1 MENKK
6 NKKKL
11 FAIIGAS
18 ALAFILTV
26 ALSVSIT
33 LAYFGQAG
41 SGNATLSTGGSVL
54 VSTPATF
61 SSKATGLIPGQKVTM
76 DIEAN
81 VKSSST
87 QDAYLV
93 AVVGTDEDG
102 SADMAGLVTGSL
114 ATGWVEIGTAT
125 GTHAGTVYLYGSAT
139 AATKISATEA
149 DQKIALTTGTVT
161 VPTSWKNDK
170 ADSTVTI
177 TVTFVAIQTPVGTDG
192 AKLETVKYADMLT
205 ILGNVDTGTTFAVKA

>member
-41 SGNATLSTGGSVL
+41 SGNATIKTGGSVL
-54 VSTPATF
+54 VNTAVTDTTSLA
-61 SSKATGLIPGQKVTM
+61 GLIPGQKITLDM
-76 DIEAN
+76 KAN
-81 VKSSST
+81 VTSSST

-93 AVVGTDEDG
+93 AVIGTDGEGD
-102 SADMAGLVTGSL
+102 DLAGLVTGSL
-114 ATGWVEIGTAT
+114 ATGWVKVGTAT
-125 GTHAGTVYLYGSAT
+125 GTHAGDVYLYGISADS
-139 AATKISATEA
+139 ATKIVATTS
-149 DQKIALTTGTVT
+149 QQNIALTTGIVN
-161 VPTSWKNDK
+161 VPTNWTNEK
-170 ADSTVTI
+170 ADQTVKL
-177 TVTFVAIQTPVGTDG
+177 TVTFVAIQAPVDNNGTPMT
-192 AKLETVKYADMLT
+192 AVKYADMLD
-205 ILGNVDTGTTFAVKA
+205 ILGSVDTGTTFAVTA